1 MCSSDLRETRSG
13 PESKHQSLVEQLAGF
28 RVAQFAQA
36 RAPDHGQLSA
46 QACKH
51 LIGRRAGG
59 ANNGNGTQ
67 ASTARKGEDGLGH
80 NRFPKAERRALIHL
94 LRL

>member
-1 MCSSDLRETRSG
+1 MTELAQAGASDLG
-13 PESKHQSLVEQLAGF
+13 
-28 RVAQFAQA
+28 QF
-36 RAPDHGQLSA
+36 SA
-46 QACKH
+46 QACEH